1 VVALQISTFEALRAD
16 VKLAKDNAP
25 GTAAEVCELAMGA
38 H

>member
-25 GTAAEVCELAMGA
+25 GTAAVCELAMVA